1 MKLHMEERIE
11 HIRKRPGMYVGRL
24 GNGANEQD
32 GIYNL
37 LKIIF
42 YSLIRQFR
50 EGISDELTIS
60 IHDGKNVKISYP
72 STEIGYIEI
81 VQALSS
87 SFEISD
93 EGGRAILSFTPDETI
108 FEGFSYRQSIVS
120 VILKSYCYANAGL
133 TIKYND
139 KEIYAPNGLADLIN
153 DEFSDNLQ
161 YPVIHLSDP
170 GIEIAFAN
178 RAKTYNAIH
187 HSFVNGIKTE
197 GGTHVNALKDALVK
211 VIGNIFYD
219 VDICPSEILEGL
231 SAAISIDVDD
241 PVYGQANPGILA
253 SVKLSPENPDI
264 KEFVYTFMSKKLT
277 QYLEQNPQVKS
288 QLQGHFTEYAI
299 HM

>member
-1 MKLHMEERIE
+1 MEERIE
-11 HIRKRPGMYVGRL
+11 HIRKRPGMYIGRL
-24 GNGANEQD
+24 GSGANEYD

-37 LKIIF
+37 LKIVF
-42 YSLIRQFR
+42 YSLIRQSR
-50 EGISDELTIS
+50 EGISDELTIN
-60 IHDGKNVKISYP
+60 IQDGRNVKISYP
-72 STEIGYIEI
+72 PTKIGYIEI

-87 SFEISD
+87 SFEIAGD
-93 EGGRAILSFTPDETI
+93 GDRAILSFTPDETI

-120 VILKSYCYANAGL
+120 DILKSYCYANQGL
-133 TIKYND
+133 TIKYNGKD
-139 KEIYAPNGLADLIN
+139 LSAPNGLADLIN
-153 DEFSDNLQ
+153 DELSDTLL
-161 YPVIHLSDP
+161 YPVIHLSGS
-170 GIEIAFAN
+170 GIEIVFSN
-178 RAKTYNAIH
+178 RAKTNDTTY

-211 VIGNIFYD
+211 VIENIFYD

-253 SVKLSPENPDI
+253 SVKLSPVNPDI

-288 QLQGHFTEYAI
+288 QLLGHFTEYAI
-299 HM
+299 YM